1 MTTRREAILAQ
12 IVTQLQSVD
21 GGVNG
26 RVYRSRV
33 EPIARGESPAVIVE
47 PRQDQA
53 AQTTIPRLDWTLTV
67 AVMVLVRS
75 PVPDQAAD
83 PIVASLHAKMMQDL
97 TLGGY
102 AYDVQPNGVSF
113 EMIEADQAAG
123 VVTCEYNVLYKTSLT
138 DQTTL

>member
-12 IVTQLQSVD
+12 IATQLAAAT
-21 GGVNG
+21 GVSG

-33 EPIARGESPAVIVE
+33 EPIARGESPAVVVE

-53 AQTTIPRLDWTLTV
+53 AQTTIPRIDWTLTV
-67 AVMVLVRS
+67 AVMVIVRGII
-75 PVPDQAAD
+75 PDQQAD
-83 PIVASLHAKMMQDL
+83 PIVASVHALMMQDQ
-97 TLGGY
+97 TLGGLSY
-102 AYDVQPNGVSF
+102 GIEPQGVSF
-113 EMIEADQAAG
+113 DMIEADQPAG